1 MNYQK
6 KFWVSIYNS
15 FRDRGGG
22 LVSPPPQS
30 IKVQIGARSVR
41 VKVSKN
47 ISIHFD
53 NNKRIMLKI
62 DILNNCPFLKIE
74 GNSKF

>member
-22 LVSPPPQS
+22 LPSPPQS
-30 IKVQIGARSVR
+30 IKVQIGARSLR
-41 VKVSKN
+41 VKGDPKVRNWIFPLIQIAENQGK
-47 ISIHFD
+47 
-53 NNKRIMLKI
+53 K
-62 DILNNCPFLKIE
+62 
-74 GNSKF
+74 KFRHTNQ